1 MTARGSSTAI
11 KLVVFAIISL
21 LLSWGLC
28 SFGGGFD
35 THVTNLQIACTYIGA
50 GGFILAIILFALG
63 LRGSRRRRR

>member
-21 LLSWGLC
+21 LLSLGLC

-50 GGFILAIILFALG
+50 GCFILALILFAMG
-63 LRGSRRRRR
+63 ISESRRRCR